1 MKRWLLVP
9 VLWVLAACAA
19 AGILPRSAFSSSPSN
34 PSSSPKAIK
43 VVMDD
48 NYPPYV
54 FRDGSGRLQGI
65 LVDQWRLW
73 EGKTGI
79 RADVHAMDWGKA
91 LRRMEAGEFDVID
104 TIFRNE
110 SRERVY
116 DFSKPYATLE
126 VPVFFHK
133 NISGITDASS
143 LKGFPVAVKNGDAA
157 VDYLSRRGVDRLV
170 GYDSYEEIIRAARE
184 HKIGVFVVDKPPAMY
199 FLYKMGIHDQF
210 QVSEPLYFGRFHRA
224 VLKGSRPLL
233 AAVEDGF
240 ARISPEELK
249 EIDRKWLGSATSPRV
264 SLLHVTGAILAC
276 LVAILLLAAW
286 NRTLR
291 KSVERKTAELKKEM
305 TLTSEQAGRL
315 RASEE
320 NYRLLVENAGDGIV
334 IIHDG
339 RVLFVNPGATRDRR
353 GPAGRCGGHLLP
365 GGHPSGGP
373 GTDTGLPRPAD
384 ARRGGPLPV

>member
-34 PSSSPKAIK
+34 PPSSPKAIK

-54 FRDGSGRLQGI
+54 FRDGNGRLQGI

-110 SRERVY
+110 SRERIY
-116 DFSKPYATLE
+116 DFSKPYVSLE

-157 VDYLSRRGVDRLV
+157 VDYLLARGVDRLV

-210 QVSEPLYFGRFHRA
+210 RVSEPLYVGRFHRA
-224 VLKGSRPLL
+224 VL
-233 AAVEDGF
+233 
-240 ARISPEELK
+240 
-249 EIDRKWLGSATSPRV
+249 
-264 SLLHVTGAILAC
+264 
-276 LVAILLLAAW
+276 
-286 NRTLR
+286 
-291 KSVERKTAELKKEM
+291 ER
-305 TLTSEQAGRL
+305 EQAAPCGGGRRL
-315 RASEE
+315 RPDLPGGTSGDRPEMA
-320 NYRLLVENAGDGIV
+320 RLGDIA
-334 IIHDG
+334 
-339 RVLFVNPGATRDRR
+339 PGVPAARDRR
-353 GPAGRCGGHLLP
+353 DPRLP
-365 GGHPSGGP
+365 GGDPAPGGLEPHPPEVGGAQDGRAEEGDDAHL
-373 GTDTGLPRPAD
+373 GTGREAARLGGELPPA
-384 ARRGGPLPV
+384 RGKRGGRHRHRP